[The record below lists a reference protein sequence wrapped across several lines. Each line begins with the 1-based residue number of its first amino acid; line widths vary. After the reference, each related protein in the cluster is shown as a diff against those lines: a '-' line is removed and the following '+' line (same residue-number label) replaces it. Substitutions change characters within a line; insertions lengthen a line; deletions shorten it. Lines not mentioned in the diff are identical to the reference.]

1 MNVDMSRIE
10 STSMGVNAPH
20 VKLEDVDFYDD
31 SNETGLVKAPPPP
44 TIRSRT
50 PDSPPIKRY
59 WVVMRYELM
68 FLKIIQEATII

>member
-10 STSMGVNAPH
+10 STSMDDNAPH
-20 VKLEDVDFYDD
+20 VNVDFYDD
-31 SNETGLVKAPPPP
+31 SNETGLAKAPPPP

-59 WVVMRYELM
+59 
-68 FLKIIQEATII
+68 